1 MKRNARIFLVEDD
14 LSFGSVL
21 KAYLE
26 IHGYELEWVNDGKNA
41 LPMLQK
47 SSFDLCILDVMLPHV
62 DGFQLA
68 EQIKKMHPELPFI
81 FMTAKTLKEDEIKGY
96 RLGADD
102 YIKKPFDS
110 EILLLKLQAI
120 LNRNTDFSNGLQKSD
135 LNIGLFQLNPEYREL
150 TNTATNRSQ
159 KLSPK
164 EAELM
169 ILLLDSKEKVL
180 PRDEALRKIWG
191 DDNYFTKRSMD
202 VYITK
207 LRKFLKEDPRIEILN
222 IHGSG
227 FRLICKET

>member
-1 MKRNARIFLVEDD
+1 MKAKNRIFLVEDD

-26 IHGYELEWVNDGKNA
+26 IYKYDIEWVKDGNDAMNTFEEG
-41 LPMLQK
+41 Q
-47 SSFDLCILDVMLPHV
+47 FDICILDVMLPHI

-68 EQIKKMHPELPFI
+68 ENIKRLRPEIPFI
-81 FMTAKTLKEDEIKGY
+81 FLTAKTLKEDEIKGY
-96 RLGADD
+96 QLGADD

-110 EILLLKLQAI
+110 EILLFKLQAI
-120 LNRNTDFSNGLQKSD
+120 LNRNSDTKSSSNPTSYQ
-135 LNIGLFQLNPEYREL
+135 IGQLLLKPNFREL
-150 TNTATNRSQ
+150 LDVKSNITQ

-164 EAELM
+164 ESELLK
-169 ILLLDSKEKVL
+169 LLIESKDSVL
-180 PRDEALRKIWG
+180 QRDVALRKIWG

-207 LRKFLKEDPRIEILN
+207 LRKYLKNDPSIEILN

-227 FRLICKET
+227 FRLICR

>member
-1 MKRNARIFLVEDD
+1 MEANRILLVEDD

-26 IHGYELEWVNDGKNA
+26 IHNYFVVWVNDGNLVLDTYNKE
-41 LPMLQK
+41 K
-47 SSFDLCILDVMLPHV
+47 FDICILDVMLPHI
-62 DGFQLA
+62 DGFQLG
-68 EQIKKMHPELPFI
+68 EKLKMINPNIPFI
-81 FMTAKTLKEDEIKGY
+81 FLTAKTLKEDELKGY
-96 RLGADD
+96 RLGAMD

-120 LNRNTDFSNGLQKSD
+120 LNRNNPKKPTEKPDCYTIGIFSLKPD
-135 LNIGLFQLNPEYREL
+135 HRLL
-150 TNTATNRSQ
+150 TNTQNNFVQ

-164 EAELM
+164 ETELLQM
-169 ILLLDSKEKVL
+169 LIESKDNVLL
-180 PRDEALRKIWG
+180 RDEALQKIWG

-207 LRKFLKEDPRIEILN
+207 LRKYLKEDPYIEILN

-227 FRLICKET
+227 FRLIWK